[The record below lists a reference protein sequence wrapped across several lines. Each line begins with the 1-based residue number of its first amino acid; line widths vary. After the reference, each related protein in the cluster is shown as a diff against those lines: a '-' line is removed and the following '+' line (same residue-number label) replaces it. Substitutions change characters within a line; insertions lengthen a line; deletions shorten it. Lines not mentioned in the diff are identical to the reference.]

1 MYRFF
6 QMKNK
11 SFGFSECGP
20 NYGKKAIFAAPC
32 KNALEYK
39 HTKYLQKSTK
49 ISASEPP
56 KIRKKALQ

>member
-1 MYRFF
+1 
-6 QMKNK
+6 MKNK
-11 SFGFSECGP
+11 SFGFSESGP
-20 NYGKKAIFAAPC
+20 NYGKKAIFAAPF

-56 KIRKKALQ
+56 KICKKALQ